1 MRNAAK
7 GLSTLPLTVG
17 PARTR
22 MKVEMVA
29 VVFVSLGASA
39 VWSIVQILDA
49 LTREE
54 RLNEQ
59 QIALNP
65 ARSDREWLDFL
76 NQTVGH
82 VLAFAPVLLVC
93 VLLWQASKPHLGHIG
108 IDARRPGRDAVVALG
123 LAALIGLPGIAF
135 YFVSVHLGINRM
147 IDPGSGS
154 PYWWS
159 TIVLLMAAL
168 RAAFVEEFIVL
179 GYWFERMRRL
189 GVSPVVTIVT
199 ASVLRG
205 SYHLYQGFGGFLG
218 NIVMGLVWGWIYQR
232 TGRLWPFVIAH
243 FLIDAIVFI
252 GYPLVADILPL

>member
-1 MRNAAK
+1 MRNAAS
-7 GLSTLPLTVG
+7 GLTELPLTTG

-22 MKVEMVA
+22 LKLEMVA
-29 VVFVSLGASA
+29 VAFVSLGASA

-49 LTREE
+49 LTRESK
-54 RLNEQ
+54 LNEQ

-65 ARSDREWLDFL
+65 SRSDREWLDFL

-93 VLLWQASKPHLGHIG
+93 VLLWQASKPHLGQIG
-108 IDARRPGRDAVVALG
+108 IDGRRPGKDALLALG
-123 LAALIGLPGIAF
+123 MAALIGVPGIAF
-135 YFVSVHLGINRM
+135 YFVAVGLGINRV

-159 TIVLLMAAL
+159 TIVLLLAAA

-189 GVSPVVTIVT
+189 GVSPMVTIVS

-205 SYHLYQGFGGFLG
+205 SYHLYQGFGGFIG
-218 NIVMGLVWGWIYQR
+218 NIVMGLVWGWVYQR
-232 TGRLWPFVIAH
+232 TGRLWPFVVAH
-243 FLIDAIVFI
+243 FLMDALVFI
-252 GYPLVADILPL
+252 GYPLVAHLLSV

>member
-1 MRNAAK
+1 MRPAN
-7 GLSTLPLTVG
+7 GLTPLPATTG
-17 PARTR
+17 PARAKLR
-22 MKVEMVA
+22 LEMVA
-29 VVFVSLGASA
+29 VIFVSLGASA

-65 ARSDREWLDFL
+65 ARSDREWLDAL
-76 NQTVGH
+76 NQIVGH
-82 VLAFAPVLLVC
+82 LLAFAPVLLVC
-93 VLLWQASKPHLGHIG
+93 VLLWQVARPHLGQIG
-108 IDARRPGRDAVVALG
+108 IDATRPGRDVLLG
-123 LAALIGLPGIAF
+123 LGMAAVIGIPGIAF
-135 YFVSVHLGINRM
+135 YFAAVHLGINRL

-159 TIVLLMAAL
+159 SIVLLLAAA

-189 GVSPVVTIVT
+189 GVSPAVTIVT

-205 SYHLYQGFGGFLG
+205 SYHLYQGFGGFIG
-218 NIVMGLVWGWIYQR
+218 NVVMGLVWGWVYQR

-252 GYPLVADILPL
+252 GYPLVAEFLPL